1 MIDFNVME
9 TIKLRKSVRRYAD
22 KTVGDS
28 VKNELTDYIQGIG
41 SGPFGTTPRFQ
52 LLDLEPLKNK
62 ELRSLG
68 TYGFIRGARLYLLG
82 AIDDQQGAHEDL
94 GFCLENI
101 ILKATS
107 LGLGTCWLGG
117 TFKRAAFANR
127 INLAS
132 NELLPAITPVGWPEE
147 KISTADSLIR
157 FMEGSKKRKPWS
169 ALFLKGDGDTA
180 LSEAEANEYKDVLEA
195 VRMGPSASNR
205 QPWRIIKD
213 GSDKFHF
220 YMKENI
226 MINRIISKVR
236 LQNID
241 MGIAMSHFEMTARAK
256 GLPGGWIMKE
266 PPFICP
272 GLKYIATWTLNKK
285 LKAVVGD

>member
-1 MIDFNVME
+1 
-9 TIKLRKSVRRYAD
+9 
-22 KTVGDS
+22 
-28 VKNELTDYIQGIG
+28 
-41 SGPFGTTPRFQ
+41 
-52 LLDLEPLKNK
+52 
-62 ELRSLG
+62 
-68 TYGFIRGARLYLLG
+68 
-82 AIDDQQGAHEDL
+82 
-94 GFCLENI
+94 
-101 ILKATS
+101 
-107 LGLGTCWLGG
+107 
-117 TFKRAAFANR
+117 
-127 INLAS
+127 
-132 NELLPAITPVGWPEE
+132 
-147 KISTADSLIR
+147 
-157 FMEGSKKRKPWS
+157 
-169 ALFLKGDGDTA
+169 
-180 LSEAEANEYKDVLEA
+180 
-195 VRMGPSASNR
+195 MGPSASNR